1 MNPKKL
7 TAILSLVASVTFLL
21 GACAPAATPVTV
33 ATSAPVIV
41 SAPTETAATQ
51 IVSATVELNT
61 TYDNAIPIEQ
71 QLILGTFKLEGTN
84 LAVSKEQAGILIPL
98 YTNHKT
104 IVESMMPAQGA
115 QSDPAA
121 QPQAVSA
128 ETQAQTDTI
137 IKDILATMT
146 PEQVKTISD
155 MQITREIAQTIMTE
169 QGITMG
175 GPGQS
180 GEMPGANGQIP
191 QGTPSAGGPNGG
203 AGTPQGDAPNG
214 QQPGGGMIPPELLNA
229 LIQLLQTK

>member
-33 ATSAPVIV
+33 ATSAPVNV
-41 SAPTETAATQ
+41 SAPTEAAATQ

-61 TYDNAIPIEQ
+61 TYDNAMSIEQ
-71 QLILGTFKLEGTN
+71 QLILGTFKLEGTS
-84 LAVSKEQAGILIPL
+84 LVVSKEQAGILIPL
-98 YTNHKT
+98 YTNLKT

-115 QSDPAA
+115 QSNPVA

-146 PEQVKTISD
+146 PEQVKAISD

-180 GEMPGANGQIP
+180 GEMPEANGQPP
-191 QGTPSAGGPNGG
+191 QGTPPAGGPNGSAG
-203 AGTPQGDAPNG
+203 APPSNEANG